1 MSLPKSRRA
10 VFPPSR
16 TRLCLGQKGRVFLSH
31 THERYHLSAQMFV
44 KELRDFLERLFRFR
58 SVKVVQELSVRLTLK
73 DLKCRLN
80 SSLAELAMDANCSA
94 EDHAYLW

>member
-1 MSLPKSRRA
+1 
-10 VFPPSR
+10 
-16 TRLCLGQKGRVFLSH
+16 
-31 THERYHLSAQMFV
+31 MFV

-80 SSLAELAMDANCSA
+80 SSLAELAMDANGAAQQKITRTCGEDLPA
-94 EDHAYLW
+94 ENRAYPHIQARVMGP